1 MQLLLRYTTA
11 PAPKDY
17 AYSHNQAQGD
27 QHAKTLLTTKPS
39 CKDEARIGQKGTHAY
54 IWAPIGSRPLM
65 VRDNRHE
72 SAYLFGAICP
82 ERGVGAAMITPQ
94 ANTEAMNLHLAET
107 STQVTPGA
115 HAVMICD
122 GAGWHQRGKQL
133 QVPDNITLLTLPAYT
148 PELNPME
155 NVWDYLRQNKL
166 CAQVWDTY
174 DDIVQACKKAWDFL
188 INDPDRIRSIGS
200 RDWAR
205 VNV

>member
-1 MQLLLRYTTA
+1 
-11 PAPKDY
+11 
-17 AYSHNQAQGD
+17 
-27 QHAKTLLTTKPS
+27 
-39 CKDEARIGQKGTHAY
+39 
-54 IWAPIGSRPLM
+54 M

-82 ERGVGAAMITPQ
+82 DRAVGAAMITPH
-94 ANTEAMNLHLAET
+94 ANVEAMNLHLTEI
-107 STQVTPGA
+107 STQVAPRA
-115 HAVMICD
+115 RAVLVCD

-133 QVPDNITLLTLPAYT
+133 QVPDNITLLTLPPYT

-166 CAQVWDTY
+166 CATVWDTY
-174 DDIVQACKKAWDFL
+174 DDIVEACKNAWHFL

-200 RDWAR
+200 RDWAC